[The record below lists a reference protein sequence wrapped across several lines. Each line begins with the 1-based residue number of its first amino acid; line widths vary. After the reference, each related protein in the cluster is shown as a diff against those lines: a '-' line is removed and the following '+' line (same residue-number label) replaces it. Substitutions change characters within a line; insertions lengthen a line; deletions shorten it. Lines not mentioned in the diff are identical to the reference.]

1 MKHLR
6 LFLFLSALLPF
17 CHSALVGQTSDY
29 TLTDQ
34 DGGEYNT
41 NGRAPRTYTFA
52 LGPDTLDASSDPD
65 TLIIDFDQ
73 SFYGLMNVYATVKTD
88 SLVVGGTVILVGKF
102 EFQQAQCASCK
113 WERINNS
120 NDDLPVSFSNPMT
133 TDVNSILQD
142 VRIRLLYIAE
152 SGKSAI
158 RTWLTLKPL

>member
-1 MKHLR
+1 MKHL
-6 LFLFLSALLPF
+6 LFALLLI
-17 CHSALVGQTSDY
+17 SASASGQTVDY
-29 TLTDQ
+29 TQ
-34 DGGEYNT
+34 DRDLGTGYAN
-41 NGRAPRTYTFA
+41 RAYTFA
-52 LGPDTLDASSDPD
+52 LGPDTLDASGGPD

-88 SLVVGGTVILVGKF
+88 SLVVGGTVILVGTF

-113 WERINNS
+113 WERIINS

-133 TDVNSILQD
+133 TDVNAILQD
-142 VRIRLLYIAE
+142 VRIRLLYITE

>member
-1 MKHLR
+1 MKNL
-6 LFLFLSALLPF
+6 LFFLFLIPVLSF
-17 CHSALVGQTSDY
+17 GQTDDY
-29 TLTDQ
+29 SVEGN
-34 DGGEYNT
+34 GGKNYLE
-41 NGRAPRTYTFA
+41 RTYTFA

-88 SLVVGGTVILVGKF
+88 SLVVGGTVILVGTF

-133 TDVNSILQD
+133 TDVNAILQD